1 MKKIAVMGIAAL
13 VAASSWAVPGTIKP
27 ASGEAQKGDIKWNSR
42 SRTYSIE
49 IKKGAGT
56 ASAEHSIDAI
66 ESLDI
71 VKPAS
76 FDKLVEMVEKGQ
88 GASAERGLSDI
99 VKNYKMLVWD
109 RPAASALIT
118 VYVQTKRAQKAYE
131 LGQTLIAEDKTAAYK
146 GAMAPSY
153 WQALLDLNKK
163 LPLENCLKLAATQG
177 DRVSSAEATLMRG
190 DIIMHD
196 GAGTPEACRKALK
209 DSYLRVALM
218 YNDKPCVAQ
227 RRKAML
233 KCAEAFEKLGDAEKA
248 QRMRS
253 DAAQLAN

>member
-1 MKKIAVMGIAAL
+1 MKKIAVMGVVAL

-27 ASGEAQKGDIKWNSR
+27 KTGEAQKGDLKWNSR

-49 IKKGAGT
+49 IKRGQGT
-56 ASAEHSIDAI
+56 ASAEHKFDDV

-71 VKPAS
+71 PKPAS

-88 GASAERGLSDI
+88 GASAEKGLSAI

-109 RPAASALIT
+109 RPAASALMT

-131 LGQTLIAEDKTAAYK
+131 LGQSLIAEDKTAAYK

-163 LPLENCLKLAATQG
+163 LPLENCLRLAISEG
-177 DRVSSAEATLMRG
+177 DRVSSAEATIMRG
-190 DIIMHD
+190 DIIMRD
-196 GAGTPEACRKALK
+196 GADSREACRKALK
-209 DSYLRVALM
+209 DSYLRVSLM
-218 YNDKPCVAQ
+218 YNDAASVVP

-253 DAAQLAN
+253 DAAKLAN